1 MWTLF
6 GLPSCAGLRQPSPWV
21 LKVELAMKYLEIDH
35 SSQQPQ
41 ILRIPSS
48 TPTGKVPC
56 LVMED
61 GPLCESDRILRT
73 IEERCPHRNYPHPA
87 DEDHALG
94 TAFVRLVEDH
104 LFFIICKTKHLD
116 PVGSK
121 EMWDQML
128 SKRPGFLKWLVRKG
142 VQKMMKARLDSTS
155 LGGLRDEEVYEEAY
169 KDIEALSAQLSK
181 GGFIASESL
190 SIYDFSVAAH
200 IASIFYWRIDNWLT
214 PLFKENQIFQAYLER
229 VAKSVG
235 GFEFEVLA
243 PIEN

>member
-1 MWTLF
+1 M
-6 GLPSCAGLRQPSPWV
+6 
-21 LKVELAMKYLEIDH
+21 
-35 SSQQPQ
+35 
-41 ILRIPSS
+41 
-48 TPTGKVPC
+48 
-56 LVMED
+56 
-61 GPLCESDRILRT
+61 
-73 IEERCPHRNYPHPA
+73 
-87 DEDHALG
+87 
-94 TAFVRLVEDH
+94 
-104 LFFIICKTKHLD
+104 
-116 PVGSK
+116 
-121 EMWDQML
+121 
-128 SKRPGFLKWLVRKG
+128 
-142 VQKMMKARLDSTS
+142 
-155 LGGLRDEEVYEEAY
+155 GGLRDKEVYEEAY